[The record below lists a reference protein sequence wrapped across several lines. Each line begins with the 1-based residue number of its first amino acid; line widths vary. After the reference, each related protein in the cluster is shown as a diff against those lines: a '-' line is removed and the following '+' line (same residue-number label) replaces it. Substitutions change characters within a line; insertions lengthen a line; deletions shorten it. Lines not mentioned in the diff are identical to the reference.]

1 MSLISLNLKFLRK
14 KFGYTQETFS
24 EKIGVNRP
32 AVGAYEEGRAEPKLA
47 TLQTIAD
54 TFGLSV
60 DALINKDL
68 GKLSDKEFENIQPDV
83 TGAKMRV
90 LSITMDKEDNE
101 NIELVQQKASAGYT
115 NGYAD
120 PEYIEELPKLY
131 LPMLGGGTHRGFEI
145 KGDSMLPLKP
155 GTVVVGSYV
164 ENWHDIKDGRTYV
177 LVTESEGVV
186 YKRVFNHIYEKG
198 TITLKSDNTIY
209 EPYDI
214 ALEDL
219 LEVWEAKMY
228 ISNEFPDAEIDMNV
242 NELAKT
248 VLELQKEVLNLKKN
262 SD

>member
-1 MSLISLNLKFLRK
+1 MSLISGNIKFLRK

-24 EKIGVNRP
+24 NKIGVNRP
-32 AVGAYEEGRAEPKLA
+32 AVGAYEEGRAEPKLI
-47 TLQTIAD
+47 TLQSIAD

-68 GKLSDKEFENIQPDV
+68 SRLSDKEFEGITPDI
-83 TGAKMRV
+83 TGNKMRV
-90 LSITMDKEDNE
+90 LTITLDKDDKE
-101 NIELVQQKASAGYT
+101 NIELVQHKASAGYT

-155 GTVVVGSYV
+155 GTIVVGDYV
-164 ENWHDIKDGRTYV
+164 ENWHDIKDGKTYV

-186 YKRVFNHIYEKG
+186 YKRVFNHIYENG
-198 TITLKSDNTIY
+198 TITLRSDNTV
-209 EPYDI
+209 YDEYSI
-214 ALEDL
+214 SIEDVR
-219 LEVWEAKMY
+219 EVWEAKMY
-228 ISNEFPDAEIDMNV
+228 ISNDFPEAESDMNV

-248 VLELQKEVLNLKKN
+248 VMELQKEMIELRKKN
-262 SD
+262 

>member
-1 MSLISLNLKFLRK
+1 MSYISTNLKFLRK

-24 EKIGVNRP
+24 QKINVNRP
-32 AVGAYEEGRAEPKLA
+32 AVGAYEEGRAEPKLS

-60 DALINKDL
+60 DALISKDL
-68 GKLSDKEFENIQPDV
+68 SKVSDKEFESISPDI

-90 LSITMDKEDNE
+90 LSITMDKDDNE
-101 NIELVQQKASAGYT
+101 NIELVQHKASAGYT

-155 GTVVVGSYV
+155 GTIVVADYI

-186 YKRVFNHIYEKG
+186 YKRVYNHIYEKG
-198 TITLKSDNTIY
+198 TLTLKSDNLTY

-214 ALEDL
+214 AVEDV
-219 LEVWEAKMY
+219 LEVWSAKMY
-228 ISNEFPDAEIDMNV
+228 ISNEFPEPENDMNV
-242 NELAKT
+242 SELAKT
-248 VLELQKEVLNLKKN
+248 VMELQKEVINLKK